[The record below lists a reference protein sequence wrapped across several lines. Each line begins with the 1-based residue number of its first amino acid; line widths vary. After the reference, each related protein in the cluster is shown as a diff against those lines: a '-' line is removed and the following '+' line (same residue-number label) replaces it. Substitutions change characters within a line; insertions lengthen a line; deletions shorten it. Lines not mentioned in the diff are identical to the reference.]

1 MASKWEICKLTF
13 LKKPPTDFLVSYHF
27 GIRRVPTLTPYR
39 SLGRSVN
46 HLLIRFRATVQ
57 LISSFHRNQIVA
69 LILEKYSIYTQA
81 CSQNFLRGI
90 RKFIQ
95 KICGASKAGAFFC
108 PPLKKFR
115 RGRRPPLGCRLGG
128 GAPILK
134 IAANKWIICNL
145 SLCPINPKE
154 HESCHSKYGVY
165 IMQNTMARGGGWK
178 WKFCEMCVFYV
189 ICPR

>member
-69 LILEKYSIYTQA
+69 LILEKYSIHRHA
-81 CSQNFLRGI
+81 H
-90 RKFIQ
+90 
-95 KICGASKAGAFFC
+95 KIFSGVGENSY
-108 PPLKKFR
+108 KKFVVRAR
-115 RGRRPPLGCRLGG
+115 RVRFFAHLWKSSGG
-128 GAPILK
+128 DDALPSDAGWGVGPPILK

-189 ICPR
+189 ICPW